1 MKDVKKLTK
10 DEYLY
15 HNTEILLKK
24 YRDVVWSIEV
34 SAVQAQINFEIEM
47 DCKLDEFLD
56 MAYSA
61 GMDVSGTKIQEQI
74 RTLERNKKMLEI
86 IDAAV
91 NVLRKKQLEGEIYYW
106 IIYYTYLS
114 DKPMKRVED
123 IIVKVQLTSQVE
135 IHSKEADVAII
146 YSNAM
151 NMDIIEEYVFEL
163 REYIEYLRVILIL
176 SGSQKRYLRSQI
188 MIIGNRI

>member
-61 GMDVSGTKIQEQI
+61 GMDVSGTKIQEQM

-86 IDAAV
+86 INSAV

-106 IIYYTYLS
+106 IIYYMTL
-114 DKPMKRVED
+114 K
-123 IIVKVQLTSQVE
+123 VK
-135 IHSKEADVAII
+135 
-146 YSNAM
+146 
-151 NMDIIEEYVFEL
+151 
-163 REYIEYLRVILIL
+163 
-176 SGSQKRYLRSQI
+176 
-188 MIIGNRI
+188 

>member
-61 GMDVSGTKIQEQI
+61 GMDVSGTKIQEQM

-86 IDAAV
+86 INSAV

-123 IIVKVQLTSQVE
+123 IIVRVAE
-135 IHSKEADVAII
+135 HSEMMSWKTYFNKRKKAI
-146 YSNAM
+146 
-151 NMDIIEEYVFEL
+151 E
-163 REYIEYLRVILIL
+163 IL
-176 SGSQKRYLRSQI
+176 SSILWGFTSKDCLP
-188 MIIGNRI
+188 IIKEFV